1 MKTIINFMEDKI
13 MTIMMCVLLAV
24 AFIMS
29 YKLME
34 GTAIDNAIE
43 NFITESNKELG
54 REVRIIMLTNK
65 A

>member
-1 MKTIINFMEDKI
+1 

-24 AFIMS
+24 AFNMA
-29 YKLME
+29 YRLME
-34 GTAIDNAIE
+34 GTAIDNAVE

-54 REVRIIMLTNK
+54 REVRCIMLTNK